1 MQERLIWIFED
12 ILKNRKKLGNN
23 QSANLEAALSKRTRQ
38 YLGLFVAIISYYL
51 IHEGAHLAYALITGV
66 FKQVNVIG
74 LGVQIDVCAEK
85 MTDNQMG
92 IFCLMGSLATLI
104 AGYILVGKINVLIK
118 STSDIFKACM
128 YYVTI
133 IMLFMDPLYL
143 CILCSFFGGGDMNG
157 ISLIIPEIAT
167 RIIYGFLFVAN
178 AVIFIKVVLPKYKMA
193 FK

>member
-12 ILKNRKKLGNN
+12 ILKNRKNN

-38 YLGLFVAIISYYL
+38 YLGLFVAIISYYI
-51 IHEGAHLAYALITGV
+51 IHEGAHLAYALVTGV
-66 FKQVNVIG
+66 FKQVNVME
-74 LGVQIDVCAEK
+74 LGVQIDVFAEK
-85 MTDNQMG
+85 MTDSQMG

>member
-1 MQERLIWIFED
+1 MTKAEIKALYDVMFADYPD
-12 ILKNRKKLGNN
+12 IVNVAQVQSMLK
-23 QSANLEAALSKRTRQ
+23 
-38 YLGLFVAIISYYL
+38 ISR
-51 IHEGAHLAYALITGV
+51 HLAYALITGV

-92 IFCLMGSLATLI
+92 IFCLVGSLATLI

-157 ISLIIPEIAT
+157 ISLIIPEIAV
-167 RIIYGFLFVAN
+167 RVIYGILFVVN
-178 AVIFIKVVLPKYKMA
+178 AVIFIKVILPKYKMA

>member
-1 MQERLIWIFED
+1 M
-12 ILKNRKKLGNN
+12 
-23 QSANLEAALSKRTRQ
+23 SKRARQ
-38 YLGLFVAIISYYL
+38 YIGLFVAIISYYI

-66 FKQVNVIG
+66 YKQVNIIG
-74 LGVQIDVCAEK
+74 LGVQIDVFAEK

-92 IFCLMGSLATLI
+92 LFCLVGSLATI
-104 AGYILVGKINVLIK
+104 ITGYILVGIINILIK

-133 IMLFMDPLYL
+133 IMMFMDPLYL
-143 CILCSFFGGGDMNG
+143 CVLCSIFGGGDMNG
-157 ISLIIPEIAT
+157 ISLIISEIAA
-167 RIIYGFLFVAN
+167 RVIYGILFIVN

>member
-1 MQERLIWIFED
+1 M
-12 ILKNRKKLGNN
+12 LGNN

-178 AVIFIKVVLPKYKMA
+178 TVIFIKVVLPKYKMA

>member
-1 MQERLIWIFED
+1 M
-12 ILKNRKKLGNN
+12 
-23 QSANLEAALSKRTRQ
+23 SKRTRQ

-74 LGVQIDVCAEK
+74 LGVQID
-85 MTDNQMG
+85 DNQMG
-92 IFCLMGSLATLI
+92 IFCLVGSLATLI
-104 AGYILVGKINVLIK
+104 AGYILVGIINVLIK

-143 CILCSFFGGGDMNG
+143 CILCSFFGGG
-157 ISLIIPEIAT
+157 I
-167 RIIYGFLFVAN
+167 
-178 AVIFIKVVLPKYKMA
+178 
-193 FK
+193 

>member
-1 MQERLIWIFED
+1 M
-12 ILKNRKKLGNN
+12 
-23 QSANLEAALSKRTRQ
+23 SKRTRQ

-51 IHEGAHLAYALITGV
+51 IHEGAHLAYALITVV

-157 ISLIIPEIAT
+157 ISLIIPEIAA
-167 RIIYGFLFVAN
+167 RVIYGILFVVN